1 MKIKSYLIELSLAIL
16 GVLIALLIDN
26 IREEWKEK
34 KLMNAYLN
42 VVVDDLND
50 DILNLDNQLKIDS
63 GWIRRMKILK
73 DVVTTNQ
80 DLPTQPY
87 SLNVWTE
94 SNHVHYRKLNAWDS
108 LDLLALNLY
117 GNTEYK
123 TRKIGFSMIINSGL
137 SHQLKND
144 ILQKITIYYTT
155 DSDELD
161 LKTEIDHTCMWN
173 AIPELNK
180 YQGSF
185 KAVIDSK
192 EFNSTWFR
200 NEVSG
205 RYNTTLNEMKAKL
218 KMRKKAEELILAIKA
233 TDI

>member
-1 MKIKSYLIELSLAIL
+1 MKIKNYLKELSLAIL

-26 IREEWKEK
+26 IREERKDE

-42 VVVDDLND
+42 VVVDDLNY
-50 DILNLDNQLKIDS
+50 DISDLENQLKIDS
-63 GWIRRMKILK
+63 AWARDMKLLK
-73 DVVTTNQ
+73 DILTINRDFTFQ
-80 DLPTQPY
+80 QY
-87 SLNVWTE
+87 SLSAWTK
-94 SNHVHYRKLNAWDS
+94 SNNEPYRKLSTWDS
-108 LDLLALNLY
+108 LDYLALNLY

-137 SHQLKND
+137 SHELEND
-144 ILQKITIYYTT
+144 ILQKITLYYTT

-161 LKTEIDHTCMWN
+161 FKTEIDNTCMWN

-180 YQGSF
+180 YQGNF
-185 KAVIDSK
+185 KSVINSK

-205 RYNTTLNEMKAKL
+205 RYNTRLNEMRAKL
-218 KMRKKAEELILAIKA
+218 KMLKKAEELILI
-233 TDI
+233 IRSENN